1 MSLSC
6 YEYFKNNKHIKE
18 LQNLDNDKLYH
29 IIQEFYKEIENLN
42 DKKKN
47 TQLKDL
53 KKLCDETT
61 EIIKDIKII
70 LISYKC
76 VYHDELFTPNNIKRE
91 KINDILE
98 EIDNIELLLKD
109 LKTLKINS
117 AKVKKLTDDLLIF
130 IRLLSYIISELNDN

>member
-6 YEYFKNNKHIKE
+6 YEYFRNNKHIKE
-18 LQNLDNDKLYH
+18 LQNLNNDKLYYL
-29 IIQEFYKEIENLN
+29 IQEFYKEIENLN
-42 DKKKN
+42 DKKN

-76 VYHDELFTPNNIKRE
+76 VYHEEIYTPNNIKRE
-91 KINDILE
+91 IINDILE
-98 EIDNIELLLKD
+98 EMEYIELDLKD
-109 LKTLKINS
+109 LKNLKINS
-117 AKVKKLTDDLLIF
+117 LKVKKLTNDLLLF
-130 IRLLSYIISELNDN
+130 IRLLNLLITKLNNN

>member
-1 MSLSC
+1 MSSS

-18 LQNLDNDKLYH
+18 LQNLNNDKLKS

-42 DKKKN
+42 DKKN

-61 EIIKDIKII
+61 EIFKNIKKI

-76 VYHDELFTPNNIKRE
+76 LYYEEMNTQNNRKRE
-91 KINDILE
+91 NINDILDE
-98 EIDNIELLLKD
+98 MEYIELILKD
-109 LKTLKINS
+109 LKNLKINS
-117 AKVKKLTDDLLIF
+117 SKVIKLTNDLLLF
-130 IRLLSYIISELNDN
+130 IRLLNLLITELNNN

>member
-1 MSLSC
+1 MSLS
-6 YEYFKNNKHIKE
+6 YEYFKNNKHIKD
-18 LQNLDNDKLYH
+18 LQNLNNDKLKS

-42 DKKKN
+42 DKKN

-53 KKLCDETT
+53 KKLCDKTT

-76 VYHDELFTPNNIKRE
+76 VYYEEMNTPNNIKRE

-98 EIDNIELLLKD
+98 EMEYIELILKD
-109 LKTLKINS
+109 LKNLKINS
-117 AKVKKLTDDLLIF
+117 LKVKKLTDDLLLF
-130 IRLLSYIISELNDN
+130 IRLLSSLIITELNNN

>member
-1 MSLSC
+1 MSSY

-18 LQNLDNDKLYH
+18 LQNLNNDKLKS

-42 DKKKN
+42 DKKN

-61 EIIKDIKII
+61 EIFKDIKII

-76 VYHDELFTPNNIKRE
+76 VYYEEMNTENNRKRE
-91 KINDILE
+91 NINDILDE
-98 EIDNIELLLKD
+98 MEYIELILKD
-109 LKTLKINS
+109 LKNLKINS
-117 AKVKKLTDDLLIF
+117 LKVKKLTNDLLLF
-130 IRLLSYIISELNDN
+130 IRLLNLLITELNNN